1 MEKVTFTLVFILWA
15 TLGMVA
21 QGSGAYYGSSQN
33 NNTYQNQNTG
43 NQAQY
48 GSGTNSNRGNGPGK
62 GFRPYGNV
70 GHRPS
75 SNGTHYH
82 NHNNH
87 NNHYNNNCN
96 HNPRPPHS
104 CNSSCNHNG
113 GHHHHG
119 HNHNQHSCSG
129 GQNCSFGCA
138 HNNYVHVPV
147 HINAFSGWLHSLAHQ
162 RNSAAR
168 MSMALDYVES
178 NWLTTH
184 QIYDILCLFTNESSK
199 FMIAENAYENT
210 CDPQNYHYLY
220 RCFSNNACIMS
231 LRDLGS

>member
-15 TLGMVA
+15 TLGMLA
-21 QGSGAYYGSSQN
+21 QRDGGHYDYSHN

-43 NQAQY
+43 SQNQY
-48 GSGTNSNRGNGPGK
+48 GSGTNSNRANGPGK

-75 SNGTHYH
+75 PNGTHHHQH
-82 NHNNH
+82 NSNCSNS
-87 NNHYNNNCN
+87 CN
-96 HNPRPPHS
+96 HNTRPQHN
-104 CNSSCNHNG
+104 CNNNCNHNG
-113 GHHHHG
+113 GHH
-119 HNHNQHSCSG
+119 HNQHSCSG

-138 HNNYVHVPV
+138 HTSYVHVPV
-147 HINAFSGWLHSLAHQ
+147 HVSAFSAWLHSLEHQ

-168 MSMALDYVES
+168 MGMALDYVEN

-184 QIYDILCLFTNESSK
+184 QIYDILGLFTNESTK
-199 FMIAENAYENT
+199 FMIAENAYSNT

-220 RCFSNNACIMS
+220 PCFSNSACVMS
-231 LRDLGS
+231 LRGLGS